1 MSELDEFD
9 VKLLTLVQEDSR
21 LTSEALA
28 EKVGLSATACQRR
41 LRRLRE
47 DGVIEREIAVLDPAR
62 VGGRLTV
69 LVEIILQRGSPQIL
83 DDFKRRMR
91 SLPEVQQCF
100 YVTGDSDFVLVVIV
114 DDIKAYEAFTQRVL
128 FASKAIQRFQT
139 TVVMDTVKA
148 GLTVPF

>member
-1 MSELDEFD
+1 MAEFD
-9 VKLLTLVQEDSR
+9 SFDLKILNLVQEDSR
-21 LTSEALA
+21 QTTEVLA
-28 EKVGLSATACQRR
+28 EKIGLSATACQRR

-47 DGVIEREIAVLDPAR
+47 SGAIQREIAVIDPEA
-62 VGGRLTV
+62 VGGRITV

-100 YVTGDSDFVLVVIV
+100 YVTGSSDFVLVVV
-114 DDIKAYEAFTQRVL
+114 ADDMKAYEGFTHRVL
-128 FASKAIQRFQT
+128 FASETIQRFTT

-148 GLTVPF
+148 GLTIPV